1 MRRRSTRVCVLGWL
15 GWIAA
20 LGCASGPLIEIAT
33 GADREFAPSDR
44 FAPAHTGVL
53 AIENPDLLDIDLE
66 ELHRHIGSAIGWR
79 GLRTAS
85 EEEADWLI
93 SCAFRKRII
102 WRSDLG
108 DTETFVEP
116 WDPQGRRV
124 RVVGSSGREI
134 QTRGSMDPA
143 GAQAP
148 EPWVQTLVELRLRSR
163 RTGTV
168 GWSAER
174 RWGRNRQELPEDEL
188 RETLQL
194 LLAELRVR
202 GEGAATSRPGPR

>member
-1 MRRRSTRVCVLGWL
+1 MPRRSTRLCVL

-20 LGCASGPLIEIAT
+20 FGCATGPIIEVGA
-33 GADREFAPSDR
+33 GADREFAASDR
-44 FAPAHTGVL
+44 FAPANMGVL

-66 ELHRHIGSAIGWR
+66 ELHRHIGSAVGWR
-79 GLRTAS
+79 GLHTAS

-102 WRSDLG
+102 WRGDLG
-108 DTETFVEP
+108 TETFIEP

-124 RVVGSSGREI
+124 RVVGSTGQELR
-134 QTRGSMDPA
+134 TRGAVDPA
-143 GAQAP
+143 GPKVP
-148 EPWVQTLVELRLRSR
+148 EPFVQTLVELRLRSR
-163 RTGTV
+163 RTGTI

-174 RWGRNRQELPEDEL
+174 RWGRNRHELPEGEL

-194 LLAELRVR
+194 LLAELRV
-202 GEGAATSRPGPR
+202 GPTTPEPAAQGPR

>member
-1 MRRRSTRVCVLGWL
+1 VL

-20 LGCASGPLIEIAT
+20 LACASGPLIEIAT

-44 FAPAHTGVL
+44 FSPANTGLL

-66 ELHRHIGSAIGWR
+66 ELQRSIGSAIGWR

-85 EEEADWLI
+85 EQEADWLI

-108 DTETFVEP
+108 GPQTFVEP
-116 WDPQGRRV
+116 WDPQGRRA
-124 RVVGSSGREI
+124 RAVGSSGQERG
-134 QTRGSMDPA
+134 TRGAMKSA
-143 GAQAP
+143 GEEAP
-148 EPWVQTLVELRLRSR
+148 ETWVQTLVELRLRSR
-163 RTGTV
+163 RTGTI

-174 RWGRNRQELPEDEL
+174 RWGRNRLELPEDEL
-188 RETLQL
+188 RETLEL
-194 LLAELRVR
+194 LLAQLRVR
-202 GEGAATSRPGPR
+202 GEASAEAPPEPR